1 MQAHL
6 PWMLFGSLSMVFGQ
20 CMVAMSA
27 IVGTIEPSCESSDQC
42 RRGGWCQVAQRRC
55 RYCGGGG
62 PLPFQ
67 VDLRTGASYNDIRDD
82 AFAGYNETFAG
93 ILCSA
98 PTEVRTV
105 YGELF
110 SADVVTSWC
119 DACLHAT
126 TGTVDPLTEGSL
138 ATMNIR
144 GMGLFDWIALIFA
157 TAVVA
162 FVAVGELTDIHL
174 CDLATQ
180 RAGDNLTTRWR
191 LAFQFIGFL
200 RRFTFLPSLVT
211 LVPMLI
217 GFQGGDALSV
227 SAHSLMFCSLSRI
240 LIVELEHCKRRAKKI

>member
-1 MQAHL
+1 M
-6 PWMLFGSLSMVFGQ
+6 
-20 CMVAMSA
+20 
-27 IVGTIEPSCESSDQC
+27 T
-42 RRGGWCQVAQRRC
+42 QRRC
-55 RYCGGGG
+55 RYCGEG

-67 VDLRTGASYNDIRDD
+67 VDLRTGASYNDVRDD

-98 PTEVRTV
+98 PSEVRTV
-105 YGELF
+105 YGEIY

-180 RAGDNLTTRWR
+180 RAADNLTTRWR

-200 RRFTFLPSLVT
+200 RRFTFLPSLVI
-211 LVPMLI
+211 LVPMLV

-227 SAHSLMFCSLSRI
+227 SAHTCFVECCLTLSFDA
-240 LIVELEHCKRRAKKI
+240 LSFDFSHGVYCASHVMTCPL